1 MKHGTK
7 RFQKSKKHSKS
18 REASKRSQS
27 HVRLRAHQIAIV
39 LFHEITQEEKKK
51 KKNTNETPKRKQITC
66 KSISNRHC
74 ALPKD
79 KLMKKK
85 KNSNYLCKNPDYPK
99 QTEAKIKDTGGQ
111 KGQRM
116 N

>member
-1 MKHGTK
+1 MRHPKG
-7 RFQKSKKHSKS
+7 SKL
-18 REASKRSQS
+18 R
-27 HVRLRAHQIAIV
+27 VRAYQIAIV
-39 LFHEITQEEKKK
+39 LFQK
-51 KKNTNETPKRKQITC
+51 TN
-66 KSISNRHC
+66 SW
-74 ALPKD
+74 
-79 KLMKKK
+79 KKK

>member
-39 LFHEITQEEKKK
+39 LFHEITKEKKK

-85 KNSNYLCKNPDYPK
+85 KT
-99 QTEAKIKDTGGQ
+99 QITFAKIQITLNKQ
-111 KGQRM
+111 KQKSKTQVGKRDKE
-116 N
+116 